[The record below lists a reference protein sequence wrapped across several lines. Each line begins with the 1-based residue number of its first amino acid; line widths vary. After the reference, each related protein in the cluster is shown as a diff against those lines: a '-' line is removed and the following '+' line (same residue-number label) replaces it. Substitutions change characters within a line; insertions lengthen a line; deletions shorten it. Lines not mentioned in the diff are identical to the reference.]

1 MNRHNQ
7 SASDW
12 NSHVTLSALELG
24 QLWRTYR
31 ETGRQNLR
39 NALAEHYLGFAKA
52 QSIRLCERLPG
63 EVDVDDVIAWGVTG
77 LLNAV
82 EGFDPGRGHQFE
94 TYCAQRI
101 RGAILDGL
109 RSADWVPRLVRAR
122 ASQLARRLEALQS
135 ELCRP
140 PTSSEMAQRLGVSL
154 ADYEA
159 LACEAWIPPRMS
171 LDQSLPA
178 ASSDHDIRKK
188 EILPDPAAE
197 SPDQGLRREDL
208 KRFVTGA
215 CSKRERLILLLYYY
229 EGLTMKEVGAALGMS
244 ESRISQIHA
253 GLLERLRYEFEGR
266 LNRFLPLDG

>member
-1 MNRHNQ
+1 MNRHDQN
-7 SASDW
+7 ASDW
-12 NSHVTLSALELG
+12 NGCVNLSPRQLE
-24 QLWRTYR
+24 QTWRKYR
-31 ETGRQNLR
+31 GTGGLNLR
-39 NALAEHYLGFAKA
+39 NVLAEHYLGFAKA

-63 EVDVDDVIAWGVTG
+63 EVDVDDVIAWGVKG
-77 LLNAV
+77 LLDAV
-82 EGFDPGRGHQFE
+82 KGFDPDRGHQFE
-94 TYCAQRI
+94 TYCAQRV

-109 RSADWVPRLVRAR
+109 RSADWVPRLVRTH
-122 ASQLARRLEALQS
+122 ASRLARKFEELQS

-154 ADYEA
+154 ADYEV
-159 LACEAWIPPRMS
+159 LDCEACIPPPLS
-171 LDQSLPA
+171 LDQDIPA
-178 ASSDHDIRKK
+178 FRSSRDVREK

-266 LNRFLPLDG
+266 LHNFLPLDG